1 MNTTTFVLLRLAIGA
16 SMLGHGL
23 VRLPKLQAFS
33 SWMTG
38 TFANS
43 MLPGMLVKP
52 FSMAL
57 PIAEFLIG
65 LLLLAG
71 LWTKAALIGGGL
83 VMILLILGTT
93 LIENWEAIP
102 GQLIHAAFFA
112 VLLQY
117 LASNKFSID
126 QLIRPGI

>member
-1 MNTTTFVLLRLAIGA
+1 MNTTTFVLLRLAVGA

-23 VRLPKLQAFS
+23 VRLPKLRLFS
-33 SWMTG
+33 AWMMG
-38 TFANS
+38 TFEKS
-43 MLPGMLVKP
+43 MLPAAMIKP

-57 PIAEFLIG
+57 PVIEFMIG

-71 LWTKAALIGGGL
+71 LWTYPALFSGGI
-83 VMILLILGTT
+83 VMLLLILGTT

-102 GQLIHAAFFA
+102 AQLIHIAFFA

-117 LASNKFSID
+117 ISSNKFSLD
-126 QLIRPGI
+126 QLIRPGL